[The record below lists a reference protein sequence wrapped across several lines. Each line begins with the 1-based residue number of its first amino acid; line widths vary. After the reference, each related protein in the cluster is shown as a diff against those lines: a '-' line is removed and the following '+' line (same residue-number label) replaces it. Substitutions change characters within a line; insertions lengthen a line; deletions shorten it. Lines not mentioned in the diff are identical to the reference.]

1 MAHKIGTNIALLWSG
16 LLPYIHVPCPL
27 RIQERLIGSGP
38 NMGPGTLIVSPF
50 VLHFNSKCG
59 GTKRR
64 GAQNRWL
71 FVLFWGGWGWGGG
84 FGSSLGY
91 PAPLESGDA

>member
-16 LLPYIHVPCPL
+16 LLPYIPCPL

-38 NMGPGTLIVSPF
+38 NMGPGTLIVNPF
-50 VLHFNSKCG
+50 VLHFNSKSG

-64 GAQNRWL
+64 GAHL
-71 FVLFWGGWGWGGG
+71 SFWEGW
-84 FGSSLGY
+84 
-91 PAPLESGDA
+91 